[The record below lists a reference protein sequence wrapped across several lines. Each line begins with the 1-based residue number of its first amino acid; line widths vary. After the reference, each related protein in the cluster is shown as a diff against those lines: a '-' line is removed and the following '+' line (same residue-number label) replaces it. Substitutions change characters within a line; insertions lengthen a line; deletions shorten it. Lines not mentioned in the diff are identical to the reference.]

1 MNKQLVSALLAS
13 SALASLGGCSEGDQ
27 ATIIIEAPAA
37 DSPAPAPA
45 PAPEPEPEPSSE
57 CPEGT
62 TEDANGLWEV
72 PATI

>member
-45 PAPEPEPEPSSE
+45 QHRNPSQSHPANVRGHDRG
-57 CPEGT
+57 CKWT
-62 TEDANGLWEV
+62 V
-72 PATI
+72 

>member
-45 PAPEPEPEPSSE
+45 PAPEEILYKIRVTDLT
-57 CPEGT
+57 CPL
-62 TEDANGLWEV
+62 ALNQGL
-72 PATI
+72 